1 MNEEN
6 GLPDSKNS
14 KMVTSQAIPIEKNK
28 TVVESTE
35 KTHQPIKDVHLNM
48 NETNNAHA
56 LFVTPRRVYY
66 DTRLEAGKPRNKV
79 IVIAEIHYDAT
90 STIQACELDGHLAQS
105 IHIFEETTLWLRKRR
120 PTFRQ
125 HAVVIECMG
134 LPQKAI
140 FNGSVAKIIYKRKE
154 DDYYSRVQSE
164 KPLFIQAVGRD
175 LYTPTRGKGSVVVC
189 TTLYH
194 HPQKFDQWLM
204 YHKTL
209 GADMI
214 HINAHTS
221 FSDNATELYPFY
233 NESLNNGFVQLDI
246 WKSFGNEAVYYHHN
260 QVMKYQDCLYRHIG
274 VFDYGLF
281 YDYDDFFNPI
291 LPDQKDI
298 HYYFSKF
305 FADKRRGTVCIPW
318 HQMKCGPIETL
329 VQDLPDGNL
338 TSILGN
344 VQATVR
350 SEKKCAHRLTA
361 ALLIH
366 VHHAQSLIKGFV
378 RRTSAP
384 ELAYVAHNRIT
395 KECK

>member
-1 MNEEN
+1 MATTDHGRRFIKSEEN
-6 GLPDSKNS
+6 GLSISKTFQ
-14 KMVTSQAIPIEKNK
+14 KAIGMKAK
-28 TVVESTE
+28 Y
-35 KTHQPIKDVHLNM
+35 QPIQDIHFNM
-48 NETNNAHA
+48 NGINSAHA

-66 DTRLEAGKPRNKV
+66 DTRLEAGKPRNIV
-79 IVIAEIHYDAT
+79 VVIAEVHDDAVKAIE
-90 STIQACELDGHLAQS
+90 SCELDGHLAQS
-105 IHIFEETTLWLRKRR
+105 IHMFKEKTYWLRHYKPHIR
-120 PTFRQ
+120 
-125 HAVVIECMG
+125 HLNVVIECMG
-134 LPQKAI
+134 LPQEAI

-194 HPQKFDQWLM
+194 HPDKVDQWVK

-209 GADMI
+209 GADMV

-233 NESLNNGFVQLDI
+233 NESLNNGFVQLDV
-246 WKSFGNEAVYYHHN
+246 WRSVGNETVYYHHD
-260 QVMKYQDCLYRHIG
+260 QMMKYQDCLHRYIG

-305 FADKRRGTVCIPW
+305 FADKTTGISCIPW
-318 HQMKCGPIETL
+318 HQMKCGPIKKL
-329 VQDLPDGNL
+329 VKDLPDGNL
-338 TSILGN
+338 TSILGSEKS
-344 VQATVR
+344 TR
-350 SEKKCAHRLTA
+350 RGEKKCAYRLTA
-361 ALLIH
+361 PLMLSIHNAQTLLKDF
-366 VHHAQSLIKGFV
+366 LRKD
-378 RRTSAP
+378 SAP
-384 ELAYVAHNRIT
+384 ELAYVAHNRHDI
-395 KECK
+395 KPCK